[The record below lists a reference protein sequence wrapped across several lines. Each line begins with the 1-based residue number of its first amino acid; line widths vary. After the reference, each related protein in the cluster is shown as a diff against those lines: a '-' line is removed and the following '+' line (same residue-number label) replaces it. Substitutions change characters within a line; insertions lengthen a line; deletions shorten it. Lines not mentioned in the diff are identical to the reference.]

1 MKKLGLDLGSKTC
14 GVAISDGLNLY
25 AHPLTTLYYTEGD
38 YTGLLGQ
45 IETIFEKERIDAI
58 ALGFPKMMNNDVGE
72 RAQISEY
79 FKELLEKHLKVPV
92 VLIDERLT
100 SVFATKQLINQDVS
114 RKKRKKVIDQL
125 AAVHILQTYL
135 DQLEFMEEKNN
146 G

>member
-25 AHPLTTLYYTEGD
+25 AHPFTTLYYEEGD
-38 YTGLLGQ
+38 YEGLLEQ
-45 IETIFEKERIDAI
+45 IESILSEERISGI

-72 RAQISEY
+72 RAQISED
-79 FKELLEKHLKVPV
+79 FKLLLEERFALPV

-100 SVFATKQLINQDVS
+100 SVFASRQLIEQDVS

-135 DQLEFMEEKNN
+135 DQIEFMEEKNN